1 MLVATRWSHHA
12 GKRQPQGPT
21 TGVCCSPGGQNGA
34 LVVGFDCSGLSSYAA
49 GAADVSI
56 PRTADAQAT
65 VGSWIPWTAGLAPLQ
80 PGDLVF
86 FSANPDNRAGIHHV
100 GVYAGGG
107 QMVGVLVR
115 QEPVWLDEYA
125 GAVRP

>member
-1 MLVATRWSHHA
+1 LW
-12 GKRQPQGPT
+12 
-21 TGVCCSPGGQNGA
+21 
-34 LVVGFDCSGLSSYAA
+34 VGFDCSGLSSYAA

-65 VGSWIPWTAGLAPLQ
+65 VGSWIPRTAGLAPLQ